1 MTMQVTHSPKP
12 KIFGKGY
19 GKHVANN
26 LKLMKQFFWL
36 GWKMLANTFVPGVF
50 YERAHWEV
58 IDLYHSMRGFRH
70 GTSNDHRCAEC
81 GSDFLS
87 ADDVA
92 IERDELKKLEMQLRL
107 IEECDRA
114 MDKYR
119 ADSYQPMTEKEK
131 EEILVLMDA
140 ITPAEVEAYKKELE
154 QSSDK

>member
-70 GTSNDHRCAEC
+70 GTSNNHRCAAC

-87 ADDVA
+87 ADDVS
-92 IERDELKKLEMQLRL
+92 IERDELKKLEMQLHL
-107 IEECDRA
+107 IEECDRE
-114 MDKYR
+114 MDKLH
-119 ADSYQPMTEKEK
+119 A
-131 EEILVLMDA
+131 EE
-140 ITPAEVEAYKKELE
+140 ELDDE
-154 QSSDK
+154 PTLTNPSRPGIAHYEIDTSKD